1 MKIVVVG
8 GSGLIGKKLV
18 NRLREL
24 GHETV
29 AASPS
34 LGINAMTG
42 EGLAEALRGAE
53 IVVDAANSPSFA
65 DDDVLEFF
73 RTTTRNLLAAEVEA
87 GVKHHVALS
96 VVGTDGLLQSGYFRA
111 KMAQEELIQASA
123 VPYTI
128 VRATQFF
135 DFAEG
140 IAYTATEGDTVRLPT
155 AWVQP
160 IASDDVAAALA
171 DYALEAPVNGIVEL
185 AGPDKLPLDEFVRQS
200 LKAKQDQ
207 RQVVAD
213 TNARY
218 FGTELQE
225 HSLVPAGDHPRIA
238 LTRLVDWLAASV
250 SEAGREA

>member
-1 MKIVVVG
+1 MKFVVVG
-8 GSGLIGKKLV
+8 GSGLIGKQLV
-18 NRLREL
+18 SRLQGL

-42 EGLAEALRGAE
+42 EGLAEALKGADA
-53 IVVDAANSPSFA
+53 VVDVANSPSFA
-65 DDDVLEFF
+65 DEAVLEFF
-73 RTTTRNLLAAEVEA
+73 ATTTRNLLAAEAEA

-96 VVGTDGLLQSGYFRA
+96 VVGTDGLLQSGYFRG
-111 KMAQEELIQASA
+111 KMAQEELIQASP

-140 IAYTATEGDTVRLPT
+140 IAYTATEGDIVRLPS

-160 IASDDVAAALA
+160 IASEDVAAALV
-171 DYALEAPVNGIVEL
+171 DYTLEAPVNGITEL
-185 AGPDKLPLDEFVRQS
+185 AGPDKLSLDEFVRQA
-200 LKAKQDQ
+200 LKAKGDA
-207 RQVVAD
+207 RQVVGD
-213 TNARY
+213 TEAHY
-218 FGTELQE
+218 FGTALQD

-238 LTRLVDWLAASV
+238 PTRLTDWLAASV
-250 SEAGREA
+250 SEA

>member
-1 MKIVVVG
+1 MKIVVIG

-18 NRLREL
+18 NRLRDL

-53 IVVDAANSPSFA
+53 AVVDVANSPSFA

-73 RTTTRNLLAAEVEA
+73 GTTTRNLLAAEAEA

-96 VVGTDGLLQSGYFRA
+96 VVGTDGLLQSGYFRG

-140 IAYTATEGDTVRLPT
+140 IAYTATEGDIARLPS

-160 IASDDVAAALA
+160 IASEDVAAALV
-171 DYALEAPVNGIVEL
+171 DYTLASPVNGIAEL
-185 AGPDKLPLDEFVRQS
+185 AGPERLHLDDFVRQV
-200 LKAKQDQ
+200 LKSKRDT

-213 TNARY
+213 ANGLY

-225 HSLVPAGDHPRIA
+225 NSLIPSGDHPRIA
-238 LTRLVDWLAASV
+238 SARLADWLAASV
-250 SEAGREA
+250 STQQ